1 MIMQQCIKSLDK
13 STVLFLLAA
22 ALMAAGILYLLIK
35 KIKFVRRYP
44 YERKMLLTPTEYR
57 FYKIL
62 KERCDKA
69 RLLICP
75 KVRMEDF
82 LYVTDRRN
90 MNKYR
95 GYIKSRHID
104 FILCDRD
111 LHMLAG
117 LELDDLSHSAPAAV
131 RVDLFKNNVFKK
143 IGVPLYRIPVEP
155 RLYRTRID
163 EMIRE
168 II

>member
-1 MIMQQCIKSLDK
+1 MIFLAVAAVSILCILLP
-13 STVLFLLAA
+13 VLRRRKF
-22 ALMAAGILYLLIK
+22 IK
-35 KIKFVRRYP
+35 DYP
-44 YERKMLLTPTEYR
+44 YEKKMLLTGTEYR

-62 KERCDKA
+62 KESCD
-69 RLLICP
+69 RYHLLICP

-90 MNKYR
+90 LNQYR

-111 LHMLAG
+111 LYMLAG
-117 LELDDLSHSAPAAV
+117 VELDDTSHNTSAAEKTDA
-131 RVDLFKNNVFKK
+131 FKNNVFKK

-155 RLYRTRID
+155 KLYKTRIN
-163 EMIRE
+163 E
-168 II
+168 IIKDLI

>member
-1 MIMQQCIKSLDK
+1 MNHTIIFS
-13 STVLFLLAA
+13 AA
-22 ALMAAGILYLLIK
+22 AFAAVLCILWPVIK
-35 KIKFVRRYP
+35 RRRFVRDYP
-44 YERKMLLTPTEYR
+44 YEKKMLLTGVEYR

-62 KERCDKA
+62 KERCD
-69 RLLICP
+69 RYHLLVCP

-90 MNKYR
+90 VNKYR

-117 LELDDLSHSAPAAV
+117 LELDDSSHDTYAAAKT
-131 RVDLFKNNVFKK
+131 DAFKNNVFKK

-155 RLYRTRID
+155 KLYKTRID
-163 EMIRE
+163 EMLRE
-168 II
+168 LIKTF